1 MEMTYG
7 GDQDLNRT
15 KAEPPATPPGYQ
27 TSERAGTLAP
37 ATGAGKTTHAL
48 GWFSVGLG
56 VTQIVAPRVLCRI
69 TGVSDSRLAQLVMRG
84 LGVREL
90 ITGLAILNGQ
100 RPGRWIRG
108 RVLGDVLDLALLG
121 NAFRSRGTDGTR
133 AGLSALAVA
142 GVTALDL
149 LAVRATRRL
158 EEGAPGVGRNIR
170 VSEGVTVNRPPEE
183 IYKFWRNL
191 ENLPTVMTH
200 LESVELRP
208 NNRSLW
214 RVSGP
219 GDRTFEWEAE
229 IVEDRPSALIAWRSL
244 PDADVQSAGSVRFS
258 RAPGNRGTEVRVELR
273 YDPPAG
279 AIGRAIA
286 AVFGKEPSQQVSGD
300 LRRFKQ
306 AIETGEVLH
315 SDASIHS
322 GPHPARPARRGKGK
336 GAVR

>member
-1 MEMTYG
+1 METTFAE
-7 GDQDLNRT
+7 DQNLNRT
-15 KAEPPATPPGYQ
+15 KAERSAPPRGYQ
-27 TSERAGTLAP
+27 TSEAAVALAP
-37 ATGAGKTTHAL
+37 AKGAQKAIQAL

-56 VTQIVAPRVLCRI
+56 VTQIVAPGALCRI
-69 TGVSDSRLAQLVMRG
+69 TGVSDSRLARLVMRG
-84 LGVREL
+84 LGLREL
-90 ITGLAILNGQ
+90 TTGLAVLKGQ
-100 RPGRWIRG
+100 RPSRWIRG
-108 RVLGDVLDLALLG
+108 RVLGDALDLALLA

-142 GVTALDL
+142 GVTAVDL
-149 LAVRATRRL
+149 LAARATKRRDD
-158 EEGAPGVGRNIR
+158 ETPGVGRNIR
-170 VSEGVTVNRPPEE
+170 VTEGVTVNRPPEE
-183 IYKFWRNL
+183 IYRFWRNL
-191 ENLPTVMTH
+191 ENLPAVMTH
-200 LESVELRP
+200 VKSVELRP

-229 IVEDRPSALIAWRSL
+229 IVEDQPGALIAWRSL
-244 PDADVQSAGSVRFS
+244 PDSDVQSAGSVRFS

-279 AIGRAIA
+279 AVGRAIA
-286 AVFGKEPSQQVSGD
+286 ALFGKEPSQQVSGD

-322 GPHPARPARRGKGK
+322 GPHPARPTGRTK